1 MQELKISTGLVTY
14 RLNDACEITINPT
27 DSLFIEKMYTV
38 FDDLD
43 AKQDNYR
50 VQISKAGANKAVFDI
65 AREANK
71 ELRDM
76 LNEVFGF
83 DICDAVF
90 GEVSVY
96 ALADGVPLWANLL
109 LALLDAIDES
119 VSGELKKTS
128 NRMLKYTSKYHK

>member
-14 RLNDACEITINPT
+14 RLNDASEITINPT
-27 DSLFIEKMYTV
+27 DSLFIEKLYTV

-71 ELRDM
+71 PKIGRYTLPPDTPITLRR
-76 LNEVFGF
+76 EV
-83 DICDAVF
+83 
-90 GEVSVY
+90 
-96 ALADGVPLWANLL
+96 L
-109 LALLDAIDES
+109 
-119 VSGELKKTS
+119 
-128 NRMLKYTSKYHK
+128 